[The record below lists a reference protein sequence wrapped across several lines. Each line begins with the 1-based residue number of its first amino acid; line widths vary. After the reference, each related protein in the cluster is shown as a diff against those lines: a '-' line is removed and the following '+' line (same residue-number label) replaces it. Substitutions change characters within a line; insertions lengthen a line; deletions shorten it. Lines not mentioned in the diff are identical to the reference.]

1 MVFNRFRW
9 VFCQLEML
17 RNCLPQNVRRVL
29 RELPSS
35 LDETYERMLTE
46 IGRVNPNQAC
56 RLLQCL
62 AVATRPLRVEE
73 LAEVLALDF
82 DGVEEGIPALKK
94 DWRWDDRCNRPRVLT
109 CQCALVSL

>member
-17 RNCLPQNVRRVL
+17 RNSLPQNVRRVL
-29 RELPSS
+29 RELPVS
-35 LDETYERMLTE
+35 LDETYERMLRE
-46 IGRVNPNQAC
+46 ILKANPDQAY

-62 AVATRPLRVEE
+62 TVASRPLRVDE

-82 DGVEEGIPALKK
+82 DGATEGIPARNE
-94 DWRWDDRCNRPRVLT
+94 DWLWDDEQHGVLST
-109 CQCALVSL
+109 CSSL